1 VSGALQTRG
10 GADVPL
16 KKALDGYTAVSAQP
30 GDVATVRAANK
41 SALEAVAIALQTV
54 AGQFWAN
61 ADFQTAYQNA
71 LAALP

>member
-1 VSGALQTRG
+1 
-10 GADVPL
+10 
-16 KKALDGYTAVSAQP
+16 
-30 GDVATVRAANK
+30 VRAANK